1 MGVWSGIGLRS
12 GIGIGSKK
20 RTRPAV
26 TCTQVSAWARRRSV
40 KAWPLQRALQC
51 GIELAEAL
59 RYIHNEYPVP
69 NFQLFE
75 P

>member
-1 MGVWSGIGLRS
+1 M
-12 GIGIGSKK
+12 
-20 RTRPAV
+20 

>member
-1 MGVWSGIGLRS
+1 MGAVTVRDRV
-12 GIGIGSKK
+12 KK

-40 KAWPLQRALQC
+40 KAWPLHRALQC

-59 RYIHNEYPVP
+59 RYIHNEYPVRTSRGP
-69 NFQLFE
+69 ELLL